1 MKRNITINQTCN
13 CNGDNCTQIGIIR
26 NDEVY
31 VMQTSSPKR
40 EGPAE
45 FTCSMPEQKHWE
57 YKWECIYKEPHED
70 KSSDTLL
77 QEVVSRVRNIPK
89 LFYDWAENFCWKARK
104 NGYLQ

>member
-1 MKRNITINQTCN
+1 MKRNVTINQTQI

-45 FTCSMPEQKHWE
+45 FTCSMPEQKH
-57 YKWECIYKEPHED
+57 YLK
-70 KSSDTLL
+70 
-77 QEVVSRVRNIPK
+77 NILCKIVEK
-89 LFYDWAENFCWKARK
+89 LNNLIGWIIDVCNDI
-104 NGYLQ
+104 

>member
-31 VMQTSSPKR
+31 VMQTSSPKG

-45 FTCSMPEQKHWE
+45 FTCSMPEQKHDMNGS
-57 YKWECIYKEPHED
+57 IYKIVE
-70 KSSDTLL
+70 
-77 QEVVSRVRNIPK
+77 K
-89 LFYDWAENFCWKARK
+89 LNSLIGWIIDAFNDI
-104 NGYLQ
+104 

>member
-31 VMQTSSPKR
+31 VMQTSYPKR

-45 FTCSMPEQKHWE
+45 FTCSMPEQKHYLKDIL
-57 YKWECIYKEPHED
+57 YKIVE
-70 KSSDTLL
+70 LL
-77 QEVVSRVRNIPK
+77 
-89 LFYDWAENFCWKARK
+89 
-104 NGYLQ
+104 NGLIGWILDEIGDD

>member
-31 VMQTSSPKR
+31 VMQTCSPTR

-45 FTCSMPEQKHWE
+45 FTCSMPKQKHYLKNIL
-57 YKWECIYKEPHED
+57 YKTVE
-70 KSSDTLL
+70 
-77 QEVVSRVRNIPK
+77 K
-89 LFYDWAENFCWKARK
+89 LNNLIGWITNAFNDI
-104 NGYLQ
+104 

>member
-1 MKRNITINQTCN
+1 MKRNVTINQTQI

-45 FTCSMPEQKHWE
+45 FTCSMPEQKHYLKNIL
-57 YKWECIYKEPHED
+57 YKIIE
-70 KSSDTLL
+70 
-77 QEVVSRVRNIPK
+77 K
-89 LFYDWAENFCWKARK
+89 LNSLIGWTIDAFNDI
-104 NGYLQ
+104 